1 MYNHTNR
8 DYVHNMSALNNN
20 SKAQSFIREVHR
32 RDVTVKVRKQSPATE
47 SMWSLITAPDAASPV
62 CILYSVKQMSLRQ

>member
-20 SKAQSFIREVHR
+20 SKAQSFIQEVHR

-47 SMWSLITAPDAASPV
+47 SM
-62 CILYSVKQMSLRQ
+62 